1 MLTGPYP
8 TGGKNEKE
16 EIASLVVAFV
26 YIRLRGMRNS
36 SRHGG
41 RYTEHRESREK
52 DSLWRIGLHS
62 LLLETTFIQYRVIG
76 KSLSGGRKQIQKKN
90 PRVCR
95 TRDLYKALS
104 QHRSYQLSDRSQ
116 RLHCHGSDDGS
127 SRTVAVPVC
136 VISKAF
142 AAASDKS
149 MIRLSIKGP
158 RSLIFTSTDF
168 PLARFVTFIFVPNGR
183 VGCAAVNSA

>member
-1 MLTGPYP
+1 MNLA
-8 TGGKNEKE
+8 E
-16 EIASLVVAFV
+16 EP
-26 YIRLRGMRNS
+26 
-36 SRHGG
+36 
-41 RYTEHRESREK
+41 EHRIAKKGGQRTIS
-52 DSLWRIGLHS
+52 IGRS
-62 LLLETTFIQYRVIG
+62 LL
-76 KSLSGGRKQIQKKN
+76 KK
-90 PRVCR
+90 
-95 TRDLYKALS
+95 L
-104 QHRSYQLSDRSQ
+104 RSFQLSDRSQ

-168 PLARFVTFIFVPNGR
+168 PLARFVTFILVPNGR
-183 VGCAAVNSA
+183 V